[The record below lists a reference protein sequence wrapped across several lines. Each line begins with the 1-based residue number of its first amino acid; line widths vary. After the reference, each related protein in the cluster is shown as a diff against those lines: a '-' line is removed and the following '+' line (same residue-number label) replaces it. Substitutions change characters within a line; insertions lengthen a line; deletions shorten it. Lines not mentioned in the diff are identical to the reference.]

1 MQPGDV
7 NLAAVALVR
16 LVNASHTSSL
26 DRRVA
31 APQEPSVRGEDYSAL
46 LSEYLIFSTNPFVVF
61 LRSSNKGPI

>member
-16 LVNASHTSSL
+16 LVNVSHTSSL

-31 APQEPSVRGEDYSAL
+31 APQEPSVHGENYSVL
-46 LSEYLIFSTNPFVVF
+46 LSEYLVFSTNPFVVF
-61 LRSSNKGPI
+61 LRPSNKGPI